1 MINVAVIGLGP
12 WGQVIARKL
21 NDLSPFSAHSVY
33 DHKTIDVSLGRFQF
47 VNSFDEILNNPSIQA
62 CIVTTPADT
71 HADLAKMVIE
81 AGKHVLVAKPLAI
94 HFADCLD
101 LIARAEDRNVVL
113 MTGHTTLFNPA
124 IHRLKTLIDNQD
136 IYHIECERCGVGRVQ
151 NNNVL
156 YDLAV
161 HDLANLIFLT
171 NSRIKASHHK
181 YFGYGACK
189 NAMAHMVME
198 LEGGVT
204 ATIKSSWTSASSSRF
219 TRIYCDGM
227 IVVLDEVQLVLQVY
241 KTTPGARVYSDR
253 FSAELVETI
262 SVQRH
267 DMLADELQ
275 FFAKSILENR
285 PPAENQRVAA
295 AVIEAIE
302 NSTEI

>member
-21 NDLSPFSAHSVY
+21 NDLSPFVAHSAY
-33 DHKTIDVSLGRFQF
+33 DHKKIDAPLGQFQF
-47 VNSFDEILNNPSIQA
+47 VNSVDEILNNPSVQA

-71 HADLAKMVIE
+71 HVDLARMAIE

-94 HFADCLD
+94 NASDCKD
-101 LIARAEDRNVVL
+101 LIALAGHHKVVL

-124 IHRLKTLIDNQD
+124 IHRLKALVENQM

-151 NNNVL
+151 TNNVL
-156 YDLAV
+156 FDLAV
-161 HDLANLIFLT
+161 HDLANLVFLT
-171 NSRIKASHHK
+171 NDKIRTSHHK
-181 YFGYGACK
+181 YFGYGECK
-189 NAMAHMVME
+189 NAMAQMIMQ
-198 LEGGVT
+198 LERGVT
-204 ATIKSSWTSASSSRF
+204 ATIKSSWTSTSSSRF
-219 TRIYCDGM
+219 TRVYCDGM
-227 IVVLDEVQLVLQVY
+227 IVVLDEIQLVLQVY
-241 KTTPGARVYSDR
+241 KTTPGARVYSER

-275 FFAKSILENR
+275 FFARSILENR
-285 PPAENQRVAA
+285 PPVENQRVAS